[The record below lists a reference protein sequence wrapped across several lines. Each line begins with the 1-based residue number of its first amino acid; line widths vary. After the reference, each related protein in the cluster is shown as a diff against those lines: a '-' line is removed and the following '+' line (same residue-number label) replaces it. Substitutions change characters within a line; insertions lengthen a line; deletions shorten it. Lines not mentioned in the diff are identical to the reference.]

1 MSQQILRIARPTKI
15 ELIRLRRRLR
25 IAKRLHKVLKDR
37 LIILTQELISLIRE
51 AIKLRS
57 EVGKY
62 VGECYDLLIKT
73 LLIYRFED
81 LEVFSNSRFIRS
93 EVIIGS
99 RVVAGTRVPLIDI
112 NKELRRLELSGF
124 ISSSL
129 MDCGECF
136 DKLLERIIRLAEV
149 EESVIR
155 LGNEVARVKRRVNA
169 LENILIPRIENTIKF
184 LEMKFEEREREDKM
198 RLKKVKEIL
207 ERRRS

>member
-25 IAKRLHKVLKDR
+25 IARRLHKVLKDR

-51 AIKLRS
+51 AIRLRD
-57 EVGKY
+57 EVSKYTGK
-62 VGECYDLLIKT
+62 CYDLLIKT

-81 LEVFSNSRFIRS
+81 LEMFSNSRFARS
-93 EVIIGS
+93 EVVVGS
-99 RVVAGTRVPLIDI
+99 RVVAGTRVPLIDV
-112 NKELRRLELSGF
+112 NKELRRLELSSF

>member
-25 IAKRLHKVLKDR
+25 IARRLHKVLKDR

-51 AIKLRS
+51 AIRLRD
-57 EVGKY
+57 EVSKY
-62 VGECYDLLIKT
+62 TGECYDLLIKT
-73 LLIYRFED
+73 LLIHRFED
-81 LEVFSNSRFIRS
+81 LEVFSNARFTRS
-93 EVIIGS
+93 EVVIGS

-112 NKELRRLELSGF
+112 NKELKRLELSNF

-129 MDCGECF
+129 LDCGECF

>member
-25 IAKRLHKVLKDR
+25 IARRLHKVLKDR

-51 AIKLRS
+51 AIRLRD
-57 EVGKY
+57 EVSKYTGK
-62 VGECYDLLIKT
+62 CYDLLIKT

-81 LEVFSNSRFIRS
+81 LEMFSNSRFARS
-93 EVIIGS
+93 EVVVGS
-99 RVVAGTRVPLIDI
+99 RVVAGTRVPLIDV
-112 NKELRRLELSGF
+112 NKELRQLELSSF